1 MKEKPFNEFLLD
13 LVNYMIDQEEQEKKD
28 EVKEEDLPEGMTKEE
43 LGLTFAEVLMAFEAE
58 IAEGGPVT
66 LWAQHI
72 AMPENVFLTYKYEVG
87 WDEKGNQFIY
97 PNIILGS
104 ETEEDPEFD
113 LENYLLGYGWH
124 LFRQE
129 EDEDDEENENGV

>member
-28 EVKEEDLPEGMTKEE
+28 EVKEEDLPEGVTEEE

-58 IAEGGPVT
+58 ITEGGPVT

-87 WDEKGNQFIY
+87 WDEKGNQFTY

>member
-28 EVKEEDLPEGMTKEE
+28 EVKEEDLPEGMTEE
-43 LGLTFAEVLMAFEAE
+43 DLGLTFAEVLMAFEAE

-97 PNIILGS
+97 SNIILGS

-124 LFRQE
+124 LFRNE
-129 EDEDDEENENGV
+129 EEEDDEENENGV

>member
-28 EVKEEDLPEGMTKEE
+28 EVKEEDLPEGLTKEE

-87 WDEKGNQFIY
+87 WDEKDNQFTY